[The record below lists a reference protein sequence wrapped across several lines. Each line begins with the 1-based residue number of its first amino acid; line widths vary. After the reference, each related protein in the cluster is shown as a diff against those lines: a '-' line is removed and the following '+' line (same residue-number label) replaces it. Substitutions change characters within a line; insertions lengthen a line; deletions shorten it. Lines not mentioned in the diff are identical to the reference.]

1 MSFHV
6 IVGAGPIGAGTALE
20 LVDRGHQ
27 VRIITRSGSGPRH
40 DSIELVAAD
49 AADSG
54 RLIELSEGAHSLY
67 NCANPPYE
75 KWRTDWPPLSA
86 SMIRAATATG
96 ARLIIMSN
104 LYGYAKNT
112 SPMRA
117 TDPLDPPSKKGAIR
131 AQMWRDALAAHE
143 AGEIR
148 TTELR
153 ASDFFGPG
161 LGQNA
166 HLGDRVVPKALAGKN
181 VSIVGDPDAAHSWT
195 FVDDICV
202 TLATLG
208 TDDRSLGRA
217 WHAPTAPPQSA
228 RQMVT
233 RLCETAGVAGVKVKP
248 APPLILKALGLVV
261 PAIAELGEMLYQ
273 FEEPFII
280 DATDTEETF
289 GITHTPFDIQ
299 LEKTVSGSAL
309 SSAT

>member
-6 IVGAGPIGAGTALE
+6 IVGAGPIGTGTALQ

-27 VRIITRSGSGPRH
+27 VRIITRSGSGPSH
-40 DSIELVAAD
+40 DRIELVAAD
-49 AADSG
+49 ATDVA
-54 RLIELSEGAHSLY
+54 RLVELSEGAHSLY
-67 NCANPPYE
+67 NCANPPYD
-75 KWRTDWPPLSA
+75 KWPTAWPPLSA
-86 SMIRAATATG
+86 SLIRAATATG
-96 ARLIIMSN
+96 ARLVIMSN
-104 LYGYAKNT
+104 LYGYAENS

-117 TDPLDPPSKKGAIR
+117 TDPLDPPSKKGAVR

-143 AGEIR
+143 AGEIQA
-148 TTELR
+148 TELR

-161 LGQNA
+161 LGQGA
-166 HLGDRVVPKALAGKN
+166 QLGDRVVPKALAGKN
-181 VSIVGDPDAAHSWT
+181 VSVVGEPDAPHSWT

-202 TLATLG
+202 ALATLG

-233 RLCETAGVAGVKVKP
+233 QLCQAAGVKPVKVKP
-248 APPLILKALGLVV
+248 VPPLMLKAMGLVV
-261 PAIAELGEMLYQ
+261 PAVGELGEMLYQ

-289 GITHTPFDIQ
+289 GITYTPLDSQ
-299 LEKTVSGSAL
+299 LEKTVAGC
-309 SSAT
+309 